1 MREPTTAKHDPPAA
15 RSAPA
20 QRAAHEPD
28 GTLRR
33 HATCSPAAR
42 LHTAARS
49 AQRAGVPPS
58 AARIPTRSMRGASC
72 PKSQARG
79 ALAGNHAHPSLA
91 RGCPR
96 RQSSLARLRAL
107 SGSAPPWGC
116 GAPRPSLRSGTR
128 QRHRLPTR
136 CRAQA
141 AHRCRAAPTRAERVA
156 ALRASV
162 GVRAHHPAASAFCG
176 RRVFPL
182 TPFASVAL
190 RAKSAAAPPR
200 SARTAPR
207 PASANAFASLSPP
220 RETSRSICL
229 PIARSGGPILPPSC
243 HSTHAAH
250 HAPPAWK
257 GSRCSRR

>member
-128 QRHRLPTR
+128 QRHRLPAR
-136 CRAQA
+136 WPCASRAPLLGSSHARGACGCPSGQRG
-141 AHRCRAAPTRAERVA
+141 HEGTPSRRKRVLRAARVCAHAVRECGAPREVRRGPTS
-156 ALRASV
+156 LRS
-162 GVRAHHPAASAFCG
+162 HPAASGFG
-176 RRVFPL
+176 
-182 TPFASVAL
+182 
-190 RAKSAAAPPR
+190 
-200 SARTAPR
+200 
-207 PASANAFASLSPP
+207 
-220 RETSRSICL
+220 
-229 PIARSGGPILPPSC
+229 
-243 HSTHAAH
+243 
-250 HAPPAWK
+250 
-257 GSRCSRR
+257 

>member
-107 SGSAPPWGC
+107 CGSAPPWGC
-116 GAPRPSLRSGTR
+116 GAPRPSPSLR
-128 QRHRLPTR
+128 H
-136 CRAQA
+136 
-141 AHRCRAAPTRAERVA
+141 AP
-156 ALRASV
+156 
-162 GVRAHHPAASAFCG
+162 
-176 RRVFPL
+176 
-182 TPFASVAL
+182 
-190 RAKSAAAPPR
+190 APPPPR
-200 SARTAPR
+200 ALAVRKPRTAAGQLPR
-207 PASANAFASLSPP
+207 
-220 RETSRSICL
+220 
-229 PIARSGGPILPPSC
+229 ARSVWLPFG
-243 HSTHAAH
+243 
-250 HAPPAWK
+250 PAWA
-257 GSRCSRR
+257 